1 MYPLNQFIVSPD
13 SFGQIGDIEAQLKS
27 LENYKAQLT
36 ELSQKRNR
44 ETVWDK
50 IDKEVSSMTNVQQQR
65 LIANQEYASNANK
78 LQAIVQDELLK
89 LVKDKIENTANG
101 KALLESQLE
110 LVKKLK
116 EQIVNDTN
124 REMDLFNKFREYS
137 RTNPNIT
144 YDEFIKNNL

>member
-13 SFGQIGDIEAQLKS
+13 SLNQIGDIEAQLKS

-36 ELSQKRNR
+36 ELNQKRNR

-65 LIANQEYASNANK
+65 LMANQEYASNANK

-137 RTNPNIT
+137 RANPNIT